1 MLQALS
7 DRGLLRERNEDAAA
21 ALTLPDGSLLL
32 AVADGL
38 GGLPAGEVASRTALD
53 ALAER
58 LRAQPPPDPVEG
70 LHEAF
75 EEANRQVRA
84 QQHGPHARMATTL
97 VAALVRGD
105 EAWLANV
112 GDSRGYLVALDGGAV
127 RQLTED
133 HSWVE
138 EQIRAGLLDP
148 DDSLAALNRH
158 VITRAIGLDERAGTD
173 TYGPIAL
180 PDPCLLLLSS
190 DGLHG
195 VLDDEAIGRVIAAPG
210 HEYASELIDAVLER
224 GAPDNVSVALYV
236 HRGYGEVAA

>member
-7 DRGLLRERNEDAAA
+7 DRGLLRERNEDATA
-21 ALTLPDGSLLL
+21 ALTLPDGSRLL

-38 GGLPAGEVASRTALD
+38 GGLPGGEVASRTALD
-53 ALAER
+53 TLVER

-84 QQHGPHARMATTL
+84 QQHGARARMGTTL
-97 VAALVRGD
+97 VAALVRGSQ
-105 EAWLANV
+105 AWLANV
-112 GDSRGYLVALDGGAV
+112 GDSRGYLVALDGGAAQ
-127 RQLTED
+127 RLTED

-180 PDPCLLLLSS
+180 PDRCLLLLSS

-195 VLDDEAIGRVIAAPG
+195 VLDDDAIGRVVAESG
-210 HEYASELIDAVLER
+210 SEYASELIEAVLDR

-236 HRGYGEVAA
+236 HRGNGEVAS